1 MWIKKLIVFIEKWGL
16 VLLVLSLFTVFGL
29 AVHEYMKP
37 KEGAEVISVRTSF
50 VDTLTSDS
58 EQAEGWAKVM
68 HLLFNAT
75 LAWAGVRVY
84 MATAGLKW
92 DNFVARVLRRPSR
105 IFIWT

>member
-37 KEGAEVISVRTSF
+37 KEGADAISVWTSL

-58 EQAEGWAKVM
+58 EQAEGWAKV
-68 HLLFNAT
+68 
-75 LAWAGVRVY
+75 
-84 MATAGLKW
+84 
-92 DNFVARVLRRPSR
+92 FVNG
-105 IFIWT
+105 